1 MGEFVHLHLHTEYSL
16 LDGVCR
22 IAEIP
27 DRLAECGQDAVA
39 ITDHGNMYGV
49 IEFYKTCKKAGIK
62 PIIGCEVYVATSSR
76 FDKRANND
84 SYYHLVLLCKDMVG
98 YKNLIHLVSLGF
110 TEGFYSK
117 PRVDEELLRTHSE
130 GLIALSACLSGKI
143 PRLLSV
149 GDLDGAKKTALDYA
163 SIFGKDNFYIE
174 LQEHGTEE
182 TRQLMPLLVNLARET
197 GLPMVATNDCHYLRR
212 RDSEIQQVLMCI
224 QTNTT
229 LDSQNKPTFGVHDYY
244 IKTTDEMKRIYGE
257 YEGAIENTI
266 KIADMCQLELEFD
279 KVFLPKFPCPG
290 GKGAEEY
297 LRELTLAGL
306 ERRLKNGHLTFGNEA
321 HNNEEAY
328 KERIDYEL
336 SVINTMGYADY
347 FLIVQDYVGFAKNA
361 DIPVGPGR
369 GSGAGSLVAYLLG
382 ITDIDSIKFDLLFE
396 RFLNPERV
404 SMPDI
409 DMDFCYNRRDEVID
423 YVTRKYGR
431 EHVSQIIT
439 FGTLAAKA
447 AVRDCG
453 RAMGMAYS
461 DVDAVAKAIPQELG
475 ITLKNALRFPELK
488 TLYEDSEQVKK
499 LIDTAISLE
508 GMPRNISV
516 HAAGVVITDKPIS
529 EYVPLSVSN
538 STVVTQF
545 DMDTIADLGLLKFD
559 FLALRYLT
567 IINDAQLQ
575 IKEFEPDFDIE
586 KIPFDDKKTFELI
599 SRGET
604 AGVFQLESAGM
615 KQVLQNL
622 KPECIDDII
631 SVISLYRP
639 GPMDSI
645 PRFIECRHDPSKV
658 VYDLPELEPIL
669 RSTYGCTVYQE
680 QVMSIFRTVAG
691 YTYGHADIVRR
702 AMSKKKA
709 SVLEAEREQF
719 ISGAAEKGIDTKK
732 AEKLFD
738 DMASFAN
745 YAFNKA
751 HAAAYSVI
759 SYRSAYL
766 KAHYTAE
773 YMAALLTSVLGNQVK
788 SVEYINECSHFG
800 ISVLPPDINGSRVT
814 FSTDRENGNIRFGM
828 LALKNVGK
836 QMLEA
841 IIKERQ
847 DGGRFTSF
855 DNFVERMST
864 VTDLNKRQVEA
875 LIKCGAFDGLGLFRS
890 QLLSAYETIIDNIQQ
905 KSRNNPAGQ
914 MDMFSMGM
922 GNFDVP
928 SFEYPDIP
936 EYGMREKLL
945 MEKDASGMY
954 FSGHM
959 LDNYSKHV
967 DELDSI
973 TTAELCEKSEDGELV
988 YSDKDRVKLVGIITS
1003 VSLKTTKNDD
1013 RMAFFT
1019 LEDKF
1024 GETECIVFPKKY
1036 NEFYADIFVD
1046 SAIYVEGTV
1055 SIKDDDQP
1063 KILINNLTPL
1073 VENERFVARKTTA
1086 PAPAKAPE
1094 EAEIA
1099 TTVESAPQTS
1109 GAPDMI
1115 NMYLSMYGMGG
1126 GAPVS
1131 QSAPRQSAP
1140 TTSPRASAPREST
1153 PMPKKIYLRVPDM
1166 SGEVFKKAK
1175 NMVDI
1180 FNEGTITVI
1189 FYDSSTAKY
1198 SEYSERM
1205 FYSEY
1210 AIKELKG
1217 IIGEDNVVT
1226 K

>member
-1 MGEFVHLHLHTEYSL
+1 MGEFVHLHLHSEYSL
-16 LDGVCR
+16 LDGACR
-22 IAEIP
+22 ISEIP
-27 DRLAECGQDAVA
+27 DRLRECDQDTVA

-84 SYYHLVLLCKDMVG
+84 SYYHLVLLCKNMVG

-117 PRVDEELLRTHSE
+117 PRVDEELLRSHSE

-143 PRLLSV
+143 PRLLAV
-149 GDLDGAKKTALDYA
+149 GDIEGAKATALDYA

-174 LQEHGTEE
+174 LQDHGTEE
-182 TRQLMPLLVNLARET
+182 TRQLMPLLAGLAKET
-197 GLPMVATNDCHYLRR
+197 SLPMVATNDCHYLRR

-229 LDSQNKPTFGVHDYY
+229 LDSQNKPTFGVDDYY
-244 IKTTDEMKRIYGE
+244 IKTTDEMKRIYGG
-257 YEGAIENTI
+257 YEGAIENTV
-266 KIADMCQLELEFD
+266 KIAEMCQLELEFD
-279 KVFLPKFPCPG
+279 KVFLPKFPCPDALS
-290 GKGAEEY
+290 AEDY
-297 LRELTLAGL
+297 LRRLTLEGL
-306 ERRLKNGHLTFGNEA
+306 DRRIKNGHLVYGNEP
-321 HNNEEAY
+321 HNDEKAY
-328 KERIDYEL
+328 RERIDYEL

-409 DMDFCYNRRDEVID
+409 DMDFCYNRRDEVIE

-447 AVRDCG
+447 AIRDCG

-461 DVDAVAKAIPQELG
+461 DVDVVAKAIPQELG

-488 TLYEDSEQVKK
+488 SLYEDSEQVKK
-499 LIDTAISLE
+499 LVDTAISLE

-538 STVVTQF
+538 GTLVTQF

-567 IINDAQLQ
+567 IINDAETQ

-599 SRGET
+599 SRGDT
-604 AGVFQLESAGM
+604 AGVFQLESSGM
-615 KQVLQNL
+615 RQVLQNL

-639 GPMDSI
+639 GPIDSI

-719 ISGAAEKGIDTKK
+719 ISGAAERGIDKAK

-788 SVEYINECSHFG
+788 SVEYITECAKFG

-814 FSTDRENGNIRFGM
+814 FATDRENGNIRFGM

-836 QMLEA
+836 QLLEA

-847 DGGRFTSF
+847 GGGRFTSF
-855 DNFVERMST
+855 DNFVERMSG

-890 QLLSAYETIIDNIQQ
+890 QLLMSYETIIDNVQQ
-905 KSRNNPAGQ
+905 KNRNNPAGQ

-922 GNFDVP
+922 GSFDIP

-945 MEKDASGMY
+945 MEKEASGMY

-967 DELDSI
+967 EALDSI
-973 TTAELCEKSEDGELV
+973 TTAELCEKNDDGELI
-988 YSDKDRVKLVGIITS
+988 YSDKDKVKLVGIISS

-1013 RMAFFT
+1013 RMAFFN

-1024 GETECIVFPKKY
+1024 GEVECIVFPKKY
-1036 NEFYADIFVD
+1036 NEFYHEILVD
-1046 SAIYVEGTV
+1046 SALYVEGTV
-1055 SIKDDDQP
+1055 SIKDDDEP
-1063 KILINNLTPL
+1063 KLLINNVTPL
-1073 VENERFVARKTTA
+1073 IENERYVEPGAPKGKSEDSTKDQIADTAEA
-1086 PAPAKAPE
+1086 PAQN
-1094 EAEIA
+1094 I
-1099 TTVESAPQTS
+1099 

-1115 NMYLSMYGMGG
+1115 NMYLSMYGMANGT
-1126 GAPVS
+1126 AVQQPTS
-1131 QSAPRQSAP
+1131 KATPKASALTRV
-1140 TTSPRASAPREST
+1140 TAPRET
-1153 PMPKKIYLRVPDM
+1153 AMMPQKIYLRVPDM
-1166 SGEVFKKAK
+1166 SGEIFKKAK

-1180 FNEGTITVI
+1180 FNEGTIKVI

-1210 AIKELKG
+1210 AIRELKG
-1217 IIGEDNVVT
+1217 IIGEDNVVI

>member
-1 MGEFVHLHLHTEYSL
+1 MSEFVHLHLHTEYSL
-16 LDGVCR
+16 LDGACR
-22 IAEIP
+22 ISEIP
-27 DRLAECGQDAVA
+27 DRLAECSQNTVA

-62 PIIGCEVYVATSSR
+62 PIIGCEVYVATASR
-76 FDKRANND
+76 FDKRSNMD
-84 SYYHLVLLCKDMVG
+84 SYYHLVLLCKNMTG
-98 YKNLIHLVSLGF
+98 YKNLMYLVSKGF

-117 PRVDEELLRTHSE
+117 PRIDEELLREHSE

-143 PRLLSV
+143 PRLLSL
-149 GDLDGAKKTALDYA
+149 GDFDGAKKTALDY
-163 SIFGKDNFYIE
+163 SGIFGKDNFYIE
-174 LQEHGTEE
+174 LQDHGTQE
-182 TRQLMPLLVNLARET
+182 TKQLMPLLSRLAEET

-229 LDSQNKPTFGVHDYY
+229 LDSSNKPSFDTDDYY

-257 YEGAIENTI
+257 YKGAIENTV
-266 KIADMCQLELEFD
+266 KIAEMCQLELEFD
-279 KVFLPKFPCPG
+279 KVCLPKFPCPDN
-290 GKGAEEY
+290 KSAEEF
-297 LRELTLAGL
+297 LRDLTLAGL
-306 ERRLKNGHLTFGNEA
+306 EKRLKNGHLVFGNEA
-321 HNNEEAY
+321 HNNENAY

-347 FLIVQDYVGFAKNA
+347 FLIVQDYVGFAKSA

-447 AVRDCG
+447 AIRDCG
-453 RAMGMAYS
+453 RAMGMAYG
-461 DVDAVAKAIPQELG
+461 DVDIVAKAIPQELG

-488 TLYEDSEQVKK
+488 ELYEGSEQIKK
-499 LIDTAISLE
+499 LVDTAISLE

-538 STVVTQF
+538 GTLVTQF

-567 IINDAQLQ
+567 IIDDAETQ
-575 IKEFEPDFDIE
+575 IKEFKPDFDIE

-599 SRGET
+599 SKGDT
-604 AGVFQLESAGM
+604 AGVFQLESDGM

-622 KPECIDDII
+622 RPECIDDII

-658 VYDLPELEPIL
+658 MYDLPELEPIL

-719 ISGAAEKGIDTKK
+719 IGGAAEKGIDRSK

-751 HAAAYSVI
+751 HAAAYAVI

-788 SVEYINECSHFG
+788 SVEYINECSKFG

-836 QMLEA
+836 QLLEA
-841 IIKERQ
+841 IIKERNE
-847 DGGRFTSF
+847 GGRFTSF
-855 DNFVERMST
+855 DSFVERMSDI
-864 VTDLNKRQVEA
+864 TDLNKRQVEA
-875 LIKCGAFDGLGLFRS
+875 LIKCGAFDRLGHFRS
-890 QLLSAYETIIDNIQQ
+890 QLLAAYETIIDSVQQ
-905 KSRNNPAGQ
+905 KNRNNPAGQ
-914 MDMFSMGM
+914 MDMFSM
-922 GNFDVP
+922 D
-928 SFEYPDIP
+928 SFTAPAFSYPDIP
-936 EYGMREKLL
+936 EYGMKEKLL

-959 LDNYSKHV
+959 LDNYSKHI
-967 DELDSI
+967 DDLDTV
-973 TTAELCEKSEDGELV
+973 TTAELFEKSDDGGLI
-988 YSDKDRVKLVGIITS
+988 YSDKDRVKLVGIINS
-1003 VSLKTTKNDD
+1003 VSLKTTKNEE
-1013 RMAFFT
+1013 RMAFFA
-1019 LEDKF
+1019 LEDKL
-1024 GETECIVFPKKY
+1024 GEIECIVFPKKY
-1036 NEFYADIFVD
+1036 NELYHEIFVD
-1046 SAIYVEGTV
+1046 AAIYVEGTV
-1055 SIKDDDQP
+1055 SIKDDEP
-1063 KILINNLTPL
+1063 KLLINHIEPLTDNDRYAGRVINSSPL
-1073 VENERFVARKTTA
+1073 VEN
-1086 PAPAKAPE
+1086 PKAEVPS
-1094 EAEIA
+1094 
-1099 TTVESAPQTS
+1099 VEQNVTS
-1109 GAPDMI
+1109 QSNVAPDMV
-1115 NMYLSMYGMGG
+1115 NMYLSMYGIGG
-1126 GAPVS
+1126 GAP
-1131 QSAPRQSAP
+1131 QASAPATP
-1140 TTSPRASAPREST
+1140 PRANAPQKISAPRENAT
-1153 PMPKKIYLRVPDM
+1153 VPKKIYLRVPDM

-1189 FYDSSTAKY
+1189 FYDSSTSKY

-1210 AIKELKG
+1210 AIKEIKK
-1217 IIGEDNVVT
+1217 IIGNDNVVT